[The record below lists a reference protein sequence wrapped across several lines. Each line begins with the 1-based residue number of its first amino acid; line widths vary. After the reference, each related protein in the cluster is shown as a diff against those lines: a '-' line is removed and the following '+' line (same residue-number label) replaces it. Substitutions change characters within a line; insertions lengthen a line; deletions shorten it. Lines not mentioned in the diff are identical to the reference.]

1 MTSWASSSS
10 HHRCG
15 CRHSVKRL
23 RSSGGKPDPLADEVG
38 LEPGVAGPGA
48 LSSPPTDE
56 MPLGEMSDRR
66 STSRRNIDIHARM
79 VAAVRAREVP
89 EEILAAD
96 FRMEHHA
103 AAAVDYAYSGATGWR
118 EWMSDL
124 FEVFREGAQY
134 RVEELVLAGDDFV
147 VAMFR
152 VVGRSVRSGN
162 WLALCWVGVTWFH
175 DGKAT
180 RAVGYTSRAAALKA
194 VELHSRAKSEAAAN
208 AGSHARAKHL

>member
-1 MTSWASSSS
+1 
-10 HHRCG
+10 
-15 CRHSVKRL
+15 
-23 RSSGGKPDPLADEVG
+23 
-38 LEPGVAGPGA
+38 
-48 LSSPPTDE
+48 
-56 MPLGEMSDRR
+56 MPFCETSDRPAI
-66 STSRRNIDIHARM
+66 SQRNIDIHARM

-89 EEILAAD
+89 DELLAPD

-124 FEVFREGAQY
+124 FEVFDEVAQY
-134 RVEELVLAGDDFV
+134 RVEEIVLAGDDFV

-162 WLALCWVGVTWFH
+162 WLALCWAGVTWFH

-180 RAVGYTSRAAALKA
+180 RAVGYTSRDAALKA
-194 VELHSRAKSEAAAN
+194 VELHSQAKSEAAAN
-208 AGSHARAKHL
+208 TGSHASPKHP